1 MVVSKKKCPYVTP
14 PCKTMGT
21 CFGCKTQRNQLSCPN
36 LYSIFSRSTNGLAF
50 WAKYYLCDVVIKC
63 VGLITH
69 LCRNPTLREC
79 EDETHTPEM
88 GTWESSNTPKTSE
101 FDYRSQNTSHWGVIY
116 IIGKLSKSICRKWGR
131 MSHLDICSTSFGK
144 KKGRESKCQFDSQ
157 PLKVRNR
164 PDPDV
169 LRESSTHHWK
179 ALDKSYNFALD
190 LVPIRGLS
198 KKLWSC
204 KVAGVQT
211 VAVSRLLLGSPR
223 TKSHSNVGAV
233 GRHKEYY
240 MEEGGGF
247 PQVQGMVSLVSLELL
262 TACPSTEGVLECD
275 LTNLLVGLMQV

>member
-1 MVVSKKKCPYVTP
+1 
-14 PCKTMGT
+14 
-21 CFGCKTQRNQLSCPN
+21 
-36 LYSIFSRSTNGLAF
+36 
-50 WAKYYLCDVVIKC
+50 
-63 VGLITH
+63 
-69 LCRNPTLREC
+69 
-79 EDETHTPEM
+79 
-88 GTWESSNTPKTSE
+88 
-101 FDYRSQNTSHWGVIY
+101 
-116 IIGKLSKSICRKWGR
+116 
-131 MSHLDICSTSFGK
+131 
-144 KKGRESKCQFDSQ
+144 
-157 PLKVRNR
+157 
-164 PDPDV
+164 V